1 MKNKDDFRYEGKP
14 LRTIVKSTLF
24 NVSKDEWDTKEDTG
38 QPYLDQLLPVELLL
52 VIFSFLRERDLCH
65 VMLVCQQFNN
75 VANDSYDT
83 TLWRDLF
90 RRVFEMSTS
99 YSYSYYDNMY
109 KMVCPQDGLTW
120 KQHFE
125 VMHGSL
131 HVHPKMATLSK
142 THPLRLE
149 TKQLQCIVNKL

>member
-1 MKNKDDFRYEGKP
+1 MHSCHGVSIITRKP
-14 LRTIVKSTLF
+14 AAFAKLTAETAV
-24 NVSKDEWDTKEDTG
+24 DEIS